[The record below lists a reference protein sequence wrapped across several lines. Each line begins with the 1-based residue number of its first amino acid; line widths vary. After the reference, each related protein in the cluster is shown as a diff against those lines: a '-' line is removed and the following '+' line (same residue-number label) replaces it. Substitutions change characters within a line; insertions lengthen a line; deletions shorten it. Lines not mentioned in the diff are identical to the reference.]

1 MRQASKK
8 YTSVY
13 KKVYKTNTKHKQYG
27 TSQLERDFASEY
39 LDKLGLKYIYQ
50 YEAKEIGRFYDF
62 AIIYDDGNELLTE
75 KKDGIKCIKQYNN
88 NFYRIEA
95 LIEVDGDWFH
105 SNKELV
111 KENEM
116 NPMQK
121 HNKKIDEFKNRYA
134 AMKCIPLIRIWEHDI
149 RKNHKEVENMLI
161 ERLTISKE
169 KILLK
174 ENKKK
179 NPKKLIK
186 K

>member
-8 YTSVY
+8 NISY
-13 KKVYKTNTKHKQYG
+13 KKNNKPFLKNKYHKKYG

-62 AIIYDDGNELLTE
+62 AIIYDDGNKLLYE
-75 KKDGIKCIKQYNN
+75 DKDGINSVKQYDNV
-88 NFYRIEA
+88 FYRIEA

-105 SNKELV
+105 SNKNLV

-121 HNKKIDEFKNRYA
+121 HNKKVDEYKNKYA
-134 AMKCIPLIRIWEHDI
+134 ALKCIPLIRIWEYDI
-149 RKNHKEVENMLI
+149 RNNYKDVEKTLI
-161 ERLTISKE
+161 DRLTLSKE

-179 NPKKLIK
+179 NPRNKK
-186 K
+186 